1 MKPFDCSKQAPSPIT
16 SGQALLDELLG
27 EIAVCITVAGT
38 VEDNRSLQVAKTH
51 GSGFLSGAAAAFL
64 DSAACSC
71 GADREADLMSASLHC
86 ILCVIAER
94 ERDAEFAEFDS
105 AGYPSAPPAAAAK
118 EPQGDD
124 FFELLLARLAAGP
137 KQAS

>member
-1 MKPFDCSKQAPSPIT
+1 MKPFDCSKQAPTPIT

-71 GADREADLMSASLHC
+71 GLDRETDLMSAALHC
-86 ILCVIAER
+86 ILCVIADR
-94 ERDAEFAEFDS
+94 EEDAKFYESDS
-105 AGYPSAPPAAAAK
+105 AGYPSAPPDAAAK
-118 EPQGDD
+118 EPQDAD